1 MSEKHTP
8 DKMLMRLLRV
18 AEILAKAE
26 YTNLSKT
33 RRTNLIIDAKGK
45 SQRTSTEHTKS

>member
-26 YTNLSKT
+26 AENQTNVEHVKDSKKQSSKT
-33 RRTNLIIDAKGK
+33 QDA
-45 SQRTSTEHTKS
+45 STEHTKY

>member
-8 DKMLMRLLRV
+8 DKMLLRLIRV

-26 YTNLSKT
+26 VQNPSNIGQVKDLKQ
-33 RRTNLIIDAKGK
+33 LGKK
-45 SQRTSTEHTKS
+45 SQDLSTEHTKH

>member
-8 DKMLMRLLRV
+8 DKMLLRLIRV

-26 YTNLSKT
+26 AENQTNVEQVENSKKQS
-33 RRTNLIIDAKGK
+33 NK
-45 SQRTSTEHTKS
+45 SQDASSDHTKY